1 MRWSKQLR
9 VLEADETKAIRHSK
23 AVSDRRRGKK
33 WRRKGRRR
41 KRRRKKVGVKGA
53 LPARNRAKKAPEEVI
68 KHQQQIEAVF
78 NVTVGSALFK
88 EVKAKRCSN

>member
-33 WRRKGRRR
+33 WRRKGRR
-41 KRRRKKVGVKGA
+41 KKVGVKGA

-68 KHQQQIEAVF
+68 KHQQQIEAIF

-88 EVKAKRCSN
+88 EVKAKRRSN